1 MAGVTAGTLRP
12 ELAAIAVPSTA
23 DGRDMRGDDFA
34 LTAGW
39 GHFGTGD
46 AVMPGQGRTVGRDY
60 TAAEREALVDAVAV
74 LGDSTVDVHL
84 NDNAWWSNVPAAVWN
99 YKLGGYQVL
108 KKWLSYR
115 ESKGLGRSLLP
126 EEVQHFT
133 DTARRIVAILIRTS
147 HIRNQ

>member
-1 MAGVTAGTLRP
+1 M
-12 ELAAIAVPSTA
+12 S
-23 DGRDMRGDDFA
+23 GDDFA

-46 AVMPGQGRTVGRDY
+46 AVMPGQGRAVERDY
-60 TAAEREALVDAVAV
+60 TAVEGEALGDAVAV
-74 LGDSTVDVHL
+74 LGDTTFDVFL

-115 ESKGLGRSLLP
+115 ESKVLGRSLTA

-133 DTARRIVAILIRTS
+133 DTARRIAAILGLVNEPASTAIVG
-147 HIRNQ
+147 